1 MKTIIALIICT
12 MSLCGISI
20 AVGYSL
26 AENKNSQVADIAGQF
41 SDIIRL
47 HKDGGCPS
55 LQSDIDC
62 ILDNDSIL
70 ANYVYCY

>member
-26 AENKNSQVADIAGQF
+26 AESKSNHVADIAGQF